1 MIRSFLVVMRQKFL
15 APHLLVGALILGGT
29 GCGGGSGAP
38 THTTNPVPQIASLSP
53 NSTAA
58 GEAAFTLIVTGTGF
72 ISGSV
77 VRWNRADRTTTFVSS
92 SQLTATISANDI
104 AVSGTFQVTVF
115 NPSPGGGTSNA
126 LTFTI
131 NNPAPTLSLIAP
143 NSAFAGGG
151 DFTLTATGSQF
162 VSNSVVHWNGSNRAT
177 TFVTSTELQ
186 AAILASDIAA
196 VGAAQVTVFNPG
208 PGGGTSA
215 PQAFTISLAS
225 PTPGVIER
233 VSVANDGTEGNFDSF
248 DSVISADGRFVA
260 FDSRASNLAA
270 GDTNGSRDVFVRDTC
285 VGAPAGCTPST
296 TRVSV
301 ASDGSEGNGISDT
314 PSISADGRFVAFA
327 ADASNLVAGDT
338 NGAGDVFVRDT
349 CVGVPAGCTPS
360 TTRVSVASDG
370 TQGNAGSGFPLVVSA
385 NGRFIAFSS
394 AASNLVAGDTNG
406 ATDMFVRD
414 TCYGAPTGCTPSTAR
429 VSVANDGS
437 QGNQIIGSDSRPAL
451 SSDGRFVGFDS
462 DANNL
467 VVGDTNAFRD
477 IFVRDTCFGASAG
490 CTPSTTRV
498 SVASDGTQGN
508 GASVVPTISAD
519 GRFVVFR
526 SNAGNLVAGD
536 TNGAG
541 DVFVR
546 DTCVGVPAGCTP
558 STTRVSVASDGTQ
571 GNAGV
576 FFDLSISADG
586 RFVAFDSDASNLV
599 AGDTNGAV
607 DVFVRDTCLGAPAGC
622 TPSTIRVSVA
632 SDGTQ
637 ANNSSITGALSADG
651 RFVAIDSNASNL
663 VADDTNGFIDVFLAR
678 TGFAAA
684 PATTGAPLP
693 AGTVLTPTEP
703 TSEAFSRLAP
713 FLWSLLLLALVGQ
726 LTRGGDGTY
735 RGQFTWPT
743 RAKPISLPLV
753 KLFSL
758 YRTGPGVLEVLTYTR
773 ANAQKQRGHE
783 GPLTLGDIP
792 THQLAKRLVRTR
804 CGSRLH

>member
-1 MIRSFLVVMRQKFL
+1 MIRSFPVVMRQKFL

-53 NSTAA
+53 NNTAA

-77 VRWNRADRTTTFVSS
+77 VRWNSADRTTTFVGS

-143 NSAFAGGG
+143 NSAFAGGA

-162 VSNSVVHWNGSNRAT
+162 VSSSVVHWNGSNRAT

-196 VGAAQVTVFNPG
+196 VGTAQVTVFNPA
-208 PGGGTSA
+208 PGGGISA

-314 PSISADGRFVAFA
+314 PSISADGRFV
-327 ADASNLVAGDT
+327 
-338 NGAGDVFVRDT
+338 
-349 CVGVPAGCTPS
+349 
-360 TTRVSVASDG
+360 
-370 TQGNAGSGFPLVVSA
+370 TQGNAGSGFPLAVSA

-414 TCYGAPTGCTPSTAR
+414 TCFGAPAGCTPSTAR
-429 VSVANDGS
+429 VSVASDGS
-437 QGNQIIGSDSRPAL
+437 QGNQISGSDSRPAL

-462 DANNL
+462 DASNL
-467 VVGDTNAFRD
+467 VAGDTNAFRD
-477 IFVRDTCFGASAG
+477 IFVRDTCLGAPAG
-490 CTPSTTRV
+490 CTPSTSRV

-526 SNAGNLVAGD
+526 SNASNLAVGD

-546 DTCVGVPAGCTP
+546 DTCLGGPTACTP
-558 STTRVSVASDGTQ
+558 STIRVSVASDGTQ

-663 VADDTNGFIDVFLAR
+663 VAGDTNGFIDVFLAR

-703 TSEAFSRLAP
+703 TSEAFSRLTP
-713 FLWSLLLLALVGQ
+713 FLWSLLYLALVALVGAV
-726 LTRGGDGTY
+726 RGAPSTKLM
-735 RGQFTWPT
+735 RGSG
-743 RAKPISLPLV
+743 RHRCSL
-753 KLFSL
+753 
-758 YRTGPGVLEVLTYTR
+758 
-773 ANAQKQRGHE
+773 A
-783 GPLTLGDIP
+783 
-792 THQLAKRLVRTR
+792 
-804 CGSRLH
+804 

>member
-1 MIRSFLVVMRQKFL
+1 
-15 APHLLVGALILGGT
+15 
-29 GCGGGSGAP
+29 
-38 THTTNPVPQIASLSP
+38 
-53 NSTAA
+53 
-58 GEAAFTLIVTGTGF
+58 
-72 ISGSV
+72 
-77 VRWNRADRTTTFVSS
+77 
-92 SQLTATISANDI
+92 
-104 AVSGTFQVTVF
+104 
-115 NPSPGGGTSNA
+115 
-126 LTFTI
+126 
-131 NNPAPTLSLIAP
+131 
-143 NSAFAGGG
+143 
-151 DFTLTATGSQF
+151 
-162 VSNSVVHWNGSNRAT
+162 
-177 TFVTSTELQ
+177 
-186 AAILASDIAA
+186 
-196 VGAAQVTVFNPG
+196 
-208 PGGGTSA
+208 
-215 PQAFTISLAS
+215 
-225 PTPGVIER
+225 
-233 VSVANDGTEGNFDSF
+233 
-248 DSVISADGRFVA
+248 
-260 FDSRASNLAA
+260 
-270 GDTNGSRDVFVRDTC
+270 
-285 VGAPAGCTPST
+285 
-296 TRVSV
+296 
-301 ASDGSEGNGISDT
+301 
-314 PSISADGRFVAFA
+314 
-327 ADASNLVAGDT
+327 
-338 NGAGDVFVRDT
+338 
-349 CVGVPAGCTPS
+349 
-360 TTRVSVASDG
+360 
-370 TQGNAGSGFPLVVSA
+370 
-385 NGRFIAFSS
+385 
-394 AASNLVAGDTNG
+394 
-406 ATDMFVRD
+406 
-414 TCYGAPTGCTPSTAR
+414 
-429 VSVANDGS
+429 
-437 QGNQIIGSDSRPAL
+437 
-451 SSDGRFVGFDS
+451 
-462 DANNL
+462 
-467 VVGDTNAFRD
+467 
-477 IFVRDTCFGASAG
+477 
-490 CTPSTTRV
+490 
-498 SVASDGTQGN
+498 
-508 GASVVPTISAD
+508 
-519 GRFVVFR
+519 
-526 SNAGNLVAGD
+526 VAGD

>member
-29 GCGGGSGAP
+29 GWGGGSGAP

-53 NSTAA
+53 NSTAV

-196 VGAAQVTVFNPG
+196 VGTAQVTVFNPG

-301 ASDGSEGNGISDT
+301 ASDGSEGNNISDT
-314 PSISADGRFVAFA
+314 PTISADSRFVAFA

-360 TTRVSVASDG
+360 TTRVSVATDG
-370 TQGNAGSGFPLVVSA
+370 SEADACSGLPPAVSA
-385 NGRFIAFSS
+385 DGRFIAFSS

-477 IFVRDTCFGASAG
+477 IFVRDTCFGAS
-490 CTPSTTRV
+490 
-498 SVASDGTQGN
+498 
-508 GASVVPTISAD
+508 
-519 GRFVVFR
+519 
-526 SNAGNLVAGD
+526 
-536 TNGAG
+536 
-541 DVFVR
+541 
-546 DTCVGVPAGCTP
+546 
-558 STTRVSVASDGTQ
+558 
-571 GNAGV
+571 
-576 FFDLSISADG
+576 
-586 RFVAFDSDASNLV
+586 
-599 AGDTNGAV
+599 
-607 DVFVRDTCLGAPAGC
+607 AGC

-773 ANAQKQRGHE
+773 AKAEKQRGHE
-783 GPLTLGDIP
+783 GPLNLSDIP
-792 THQLAKRLVRTR
+792 TQQLAKRLVRTR

>member
-1 MIRSFLVVMRQKFL
+1 MIRSFPVVMRQKFL

-53 NSTAA
+53 NNTAA
-58 GEAAFTLIVTGTGF
+58 GEAAFTLIVTGAGF

-77 VRWNRADRTTTFVSS
+77 VRWNSADRTTTFVGS

-143 NSAFAGGG
+143 NSAFAGGA

-162 VSNSVVHWNGSNRAT
+162 VSSSVVHWNGSNRAT

-196 VGAAQVTVFNPG
+196 VGTAQVTVFNPA
-208 PGGGTSA
+208 PGGGISA

-301 ASDGSEGNGISDT
+301 ASDG
-314 PSISADGRFVAFA
+314 
-327 ADASNLVAGDT
+327 
-338 NGAGDVFVRDT
+338 
-349 CVGVPAGCTPS
+349 
-360 TTRVSVASDG
+360 
-370 TQGNAGSGFPLVVSA
+370 TQGNAGSGFPLAVSA

-414 TCYGAPTGCTPSTAR
+414 TC
-429 VSVANDGS
+429 
-437 QGNQIIGSDSRPAL
+437 
-451 SSDGRFVGFDS
+451 
-462 DANNL
+462 
-467 VVGDTNAFRD
+467 
-477 IFVRDTCFGASAG
+477 FGASAG
-490 CTPSTTRV
+490 CTPSTARV

-546 DTCVGVPAGCTP
+546 DTCLGGPTACTP
-558 STTRVSVASDGTQ
+558 STIRVSVASDGTQ

-663 VADDTNGFIDVFLAR
+663 VAGDTNGFIDVFLAR

-703 TSEAFSRLAP
+703 TSEAFSRLTP
-713 FLWSLLLLALVGQ
+713 FLWSLLYLALV
-726 LTRGGDGTY
+726 
-735 RGQFTWPT
+735 
-743 RAKPISLPLV
+743 ALV
-753 KLFSL
+753 
-758 YRTGPGVLEVLTYTR
+758 
-773 ANAQKQRGHE
+773 
-783 GPLTLGDIP
+783 
-792 THQLAKRLVRTR
+792 
-804 CGSRLH
+804 

>member
-1 MIRSFLVVMRQKFL
+1 MQRSFLVVMRQQFL
-15 APHLLVGALILGGT
+15 APHLLVGALILAAT

-38 THTTNPVPQIASLSP
+38 AHTTNPVPQIVSLSP

-77 VRWNRADRTTTFVSS
+77 VRWNGASRATTFDSS
-92 SQLTATISANDI
+92 TQLTASIPATDI
-104 AVSGTFQVTVF
+104 ATAGIAEVTVF
-115 NPSPGGGTSNA
+115 NPT
-126 LTFTI
+126 
-131 NNPAPTLSLIAP
+131 
-143 NSAFAGGG
+143 
-151 DFTLTATGSQF
+151 
-162 VSNSVVHWNGSNRAT
+162 
-177 TFVTSTELQ
+177 
-186 AAILASDIAA
+186 
-196 VGAAQVTVFNPG
+196 

-215 PQAFTISLAS
+215 AQTFTINPAA
-225 PTPGVIER
+225 PTAGVVER
-233 VSVANDGTEGNFDSF
+233 VSVASDDTQGNFDSF

-260 FDSRASNLAA
+260 FDSRASNLVA

-285 VGAPAGCTPST
+285 VGAPVGCTPST

-301 ASDGSEGNGISDT
+301 ASDDTQGNGISDT

-327 ADASNLVAGDT
+327 ADASNLVEDDT

-360 TTRVSVASDG
+360 TTRVSVAGDG
-370 TQGNAGSGFPLVVSA
+370 SEGNAGSGFPLAVSA
-385 NGRFIAFSS
+385 DGRFIAFSS

-414 TCYGAPTGCTPSTAR
+414 TCFGAPAGCTPSTAR

-437 QGNQIIGSDSRPAL
+437 QGNQISGSDSRPAL
-451 SSDGRFVGFDS
+451 SSDGRFVAFDS
-462 DANNL
+462 DASNL
-467 VVGDTNAFRD
+467 VAGDTNAFRD
-477 IFVRDTCFGASAG
+477 IFVRDTCLGASAG

-526 SNAGNLVAGD
+526 SNASNLVVGD

-546 DTCVGVPAGCTP
+546 DTCLGGPTACTP
-558 STTRVSVASDGTQ
+558 STIRVSVASDGTQ

-607 DVFVRDTCLGAPAGC
+607 DVFVRETCVGAPTGC

-651 RFVAIDSNASNL
+651 RFVAIDSSASNL
-663 VADDTNGFIDVFLAR
+663 VAGDTNGFIDVFLAR

-684 PATTGAPLP
+684 PARTGAPLS

-703 TSEAFSRLAP
+703 TSEAFSRLTP
-713 FLWSLLLLALVGQ
+713 FLWSLLYLALVALVGAV
-726 LTRGGDGTY
+726 RGAPSTKLM
-735 RGQFTWPT
+735 RGSG
-743 RAKPISLPLV
+743 RHRCSL
-753 KLFSL
+753 
-758 YRTGPGVLEVLTYTR
+758 
-773 ANAQKQRGHE
+773 A
-783 GPLTLGDIP
+783 
-792 THQLAKRLVRTR
+792 
-804 CGSRLH
+804 

>member
-196 VGAAQVTVFNPG
+196 VGTAQVTVFNPG

-327 ADASNLVAGDT
+327 ADAS
-338 NGAGDVFVRDT
+338 
-349 CVGVPAGCTPS
+349 
-360 TTRVSVASDG
+360 
-370 TQGNAGSGFPLVVSA
+370 
-385 NGRFIAFSS
+385 
-394 AASNLVAGDTNG
+394 
-406 ATDMFVRD
+406 
-414 TCYGAPTGCTPSTAR
+414 
-429 VSVANDGS
+429 
-437 QGNQIIGSDSRPAL
+437 
-451 SSDGRFVGFDS
+451 
-462 DANNL
+462 
-467 VVGDTNAFRD
+467 
-477 IFVRDTCFGASAG
+477 
-490 CTPSTTRV
+490 
-498 SVASDGTQGN
+498 
-508 GASVVPTISAD
+508 
-519 GRFVVFR
+519 
-526 SNAGNLVAGD
+526 NLVAGD

>member
-143 NSAFAGGG
+143 NSAFAGGA

-162 VSNSVVHWNGSNRAT
+162 VSSSVVHWNGSNRAT

-196 VGAAQVTVFNPG
+196 VGTAQVTVFNPA
-208 PGGGTSA
+208 PGGGISA

-270 GDTNGSRDVFVRDTC
+270 GDTNGSRDVFLRDTC

-370 TQGNAGSGFPLVVSA
+370 TQGNAG
-385 NGRFIAFSS
+385 
-394 AASNLVAGDTNG
+394 
-406 ATDMFVRD
+406 
-414 TCYGAPTGCTPSTAR
+414 
-429 VSVANDGS
+429 
-437 QGNQIIGSDSRPAL
+437 
-451 SSDGRFVGFDS
+451 
-462 DANNL
+462 
-467 VVGDTNAFRD
+467 
-477 IFVRDTCFGASAG
+477 
-490 CTPSTTRV
+490 
-498 SVASDGTQGN
+498 
-508 GASVVPTISAD
+508 
-519 GRFVVFR
+519 
-526 SNAGNLVAGD
+526 
-536 TNGAG
+536 
-541 DVFVR
+541 
-546 DTCVGVPAGCTP
+546 
-558 STTRVSVASDGTQ
+558 
-571 GNAGV
+571 V

-586 RFVAFDSDASNLV
+586 RFVAF
-599 AGDTNGAV
+599 
-607 DVFVRDTCLGAPAGC
+607 
-622 TPSTIRVSVA
+622 
-632 SDGTQ
+632 
-637 ANNSSITGALSADG
+637 
-651 RFVAIDSNASNL
+651 DSNASNL

>member
-370 TQGNAGSGFPLVVSA
+370 TQGNAG
-385 NGRFIAFSS
+385 
-394 AASNLVAGDTNG
+394 
-406 ATDMFVRD
+406 
-414 TCYGAPTGCTPSTAR
+414 
-429 VSVANDGS
+429 
-437 QGNQIIGSDSRPAL
+437 
-451 SSDGRFVGFDS
+451 
-462 DANNL
+462 
-467 VVGDTNAFRD
+467 
-477 IFVRDTCFGASAG
+477 
-490 CTPSTTRV
+490 
-498 SVASDGTQGN
+498 
-508 GASVVPTISAD
+508 
-519 GRFVVFR
+519 
-526 SNAGNLVAGD
+526 
-536 TNGAG
+536 
-541 DVFVR
+541 
-546 DTCVGVPAGCTP
+546 
-558 STTRVSVASDGTQ
+558 
-571 GNAGV
+571 V

>member
-1 MIRSFLVVMRQKFL
+1 
-15 APHLLVGALILGGT
+15 
-29 GCGGGSGAP
+29 
-38 THTTNPVPQIASLSP
+38 VPQIASLSP

-196 VGAAQVTVFNPG
+196 VGTAQVTVFNPG

-338 NGAGDVFVRDT
+338 NGVGDVFVRDT
-349 CVGVPAGCTPS
+349 CLGVSAGCTPS

-370 TQGNAGSGFPLVVSA
+370 TQGNAGSGFPLAVSA

-414 TCYGAPTGCTPSTAR
+414 TCFGAPAGCTPSTAR
-429 VSVANDGS
+429 VSVASDGS
-437 QGNQIIGSDSRPAL
+437 QGNQISGSDSRPAL

-462 DANNL
+462 DASNL
-467 VVGDTNAFRD
+467 VAGDTNAFRD
-477 IFVRDTCFGASAG
+477 IFVRDTCLGAPAG
-490 CTPSTTRV
+490 CTPSTSRV

-526 SNAGNLVAGD
+526 SNASNLAVGD

-546 DTCVGVPAGCTP
+546 DTCLGGPTACTP
-558 STTRVSVASDGTQ
+558 STIRVSVASDGTQ

-663 VADDTNGFIDVFLAR
+663 VAGDTNGFIDVFLAR

-703 TSEAFSRLAP
+703 TSEAFSRLTP
-713 FLWSLLLLALVGQ
+713 FLWSLLYLALVALVGAV
-726 LTRGGDGTY
+726 RGAPSTKLM
-735 RGQFTWPT
+735 RGSG
-743 RAKPISLPLV
+743 RHRCSL
-753 KLFSL
+753 
-758 YRTGPGVLEVLTYTR
+758 
-773 ANAQKQRGHE
+773 A
-783 GPLTLGDIP
+783 
-792 THQLAKRLVRTR
+792 
-804 CGSRLH
+804 